1 MDALQLLLWPLL
13 ACIVIAGI
21 HAYLGFH
28 VVERGVIFVDL
39 ALAQVAA
46 LGATVGF
53 LMGYELHSPASF
65 WLSIASVVVGAGL
78 LAVLKAEKR
87 RIPQEAFI
95 GIVYAVAAAAAILIV
110 DRTPEGAEHI
120 KFMFVGNL
128 LAASPGEVARL
139 AGLYVVI
146 GILHFV
152 WRKPFFAISRGET
165 SGMSKTQVRLWDF
178 LFYLTFGLVV
188 TQSVAV
194 AGVLLVFSYLIVPS
208 VIAMLLGDSARSRLA
223 IGWIAGVLV
232 SILGM
237 LASYH
242 FDLPTGA
249 AVVTTFGLGLALAL
263 AYRGI
268 VRRGA
273 RDEGVP
279 DALAIPGDP
288 AARGALHPKGRRPAR
303 AE

>member
-1 MDALQLLLWPLL
+1 MDAAQLLLWPLL
-13 ACIVIAGI
+13 ACIAIAGI

-46 LGATVGF
+46 LGATLGF
-53 LMGYELHSPASF
+53 LLGHDLHSPIAAWF
-65 WLSIASVVVGAGL
+65 SIGSVVVGAAV
-78 LAVLKAEKR
+78 LALLKAEKR

-95 GIVYAVAAAAAILIV
+95 GIVYAVAAAGAILIV

-128 LAASPGEVARL
+128 LAASAAEVGWL
-139 AGLYVVI
+139 AALYAGI
-146 GILHFV
+146 GALHIL
-152 WRKPFFAISRGET
+152 WRRPFFAISRGQTE
-165 SGMSKTQVRLWDF
+165 GMSRTAVRFWDF

-208 VIAMLLGDSARSRLA
+208 VIAMLLADGARARLA
-223 IGWIAGVLV
+223 IGWITGVVV
-232 SILGM
+232 SIVGM
-237 LASYH
+237 VASYH

-249 AVVTTFGLGLALAL
+249 AVVTTFGATLALVL
-263 AYRGI
+263 VYRGAI
-268 VRRGA
+268 A
-273 RDEGVP
+273 R
-279 DALAIPGDP
+279 
-288 AARGALHPKGRRPAR
+288 
-303 AE
+303 

>member
-1 MDALQLLLWPLL
+1 METFHFLLWPFL
-13 ACIVIAGI
+13 ACIAIAGI

-53 LMGYELHSPASF
+53 LFGQELHSPASNLF
-65 WLSIASVVVGAGL
+65 SIAAVVFGAFL
-78 LAVLKAEKR
+78 LSVLKAEKR

-95 GIVYAVAAAAAILIV
+95 GIVYAVSAAAAILIV

-128 LAASPGEVARL
+128 LATSPREVA
-139 AGLYVVI
+139 GLSALYLVI
-146 GILHFV
+146 GALHAL
-152 WRKPFFAISRGET
+152 WREPFFAISTGAT
-165 SGMSKTQVRLWDF
+165 QAMSAKQIRWWDF

-208 VIAMLLGDSARSRLA
+208 VIGMLLADGAPTRLA
-223 IGWIAGVLV
+223 VGWIAGAVV
-232 SILGM
+232 SVAGM
-237 LASYH
+237 VASYQ
-242 FDLPTGA
+242 FDFPTGA
-249 AVVTTFGLGLALAL
+249 TVVTTFGVALAL
-263 AYRGI
+263 VLAWRGL
-268 VRRGA
+268 RGA
-273 RDEGVP
+273 R
-279 DALAIPGDP
+279 
-288 AARGALHPKGRRPAR
+288 
-303 AE
+303 

>member
-13 ACIVIAGI
+13 ACIAIAGI

-53 LMGYELHSPASF
+53 LFGHELHSPASF
-65 WLSIASVVVGAGL
+65 WFSIGAVIVGAGL

-139 AGLYVVI
+139 SALYAAI
-146 GILHFV
+146 GVLHIF

-165 SGMSKTQVRLWDF
+165 AGMGRAEVRLWDF

-208 VIAMLLGDSARSRLA
+208 VIAMLLADGARVRLA
-223 IGWIAGVLV
+223 IGWITGVLV
-232 SILGM
+232 SVAGM
-237 LASYH
+237 IASYH

-249 AVVTTFGLGLALAL
+249 TVVTTFGAGLALAL
-263 AYRGI
+263 LTRLFA
-268 VRRGA
+268 RREA
-273 RDEGVP
+273 REAP
-279 DALAIPGDP
+279 DALGE
-288 AARGALHPKGRRPAR
+288 PAR
-303 AE
+303 SETGSVGRA

>member
-1 MDALQLLLWPLL
+1 MSDLLQILGWPLL

-53 LMGYELHSPASF
+53 LMGLDLHDPASHY
-65 WLSIASVVVGAGL
+65 LSIAAVVAGAL
-78 LAVLKAEKR
+78 LLSTLRAER
-87 RIPQEAFI
+87 RRVPQEAFI
-95 GIVYAVAAAAAILIV
+95 GIVYAVSAAAAILIV

-128 LAASPGEVARL
+128 LATSPAEVAGL
-139 AGLYVVI
+139 AGLYAAI
-146 GILHFV
+146 GIVHYV
-152 WRKPFFAISRGET
+152 WRKPFFEITHGR
-165 SGMSKTQVRLWDF
+165 SGGMGGGKVRLWDF

-208 VIAMLLGDSARSRLA
+208 VIGMLLADTARARLA
-223 IGWIAGVLV
+223 VGWIVGVLV
-232 SILGM
+232 SVVGM

-249 AVVTTFGLGLALAL
+249 AVVTTFGAALA
-263 AYRGI
+263 
-268 VRRGA
+268 V
-273 RDEGVP
+273 
-279 DALAIPGDP
+279 ALAWSAGVTW
-288 AARGALHPKGRRPAR
+288 RGRRA
-303 AE
+303 

>member
-13 ACIVIAGI
+13 ACIAIAGI

-46 LGATVGF
+46 LGTTLGF
-53 LMGYELHSPASF
+53 LMGYDLHSPASEWF
-65 WLSIASVVVGAGL
+65 SIVAVVVGAGL

-128 LAASPGEVARL
+128 LAASPGDVARL
-139 AGLYVVI
+139 AGLYAAI
-146 GILHFV
+146 GVLHV
-152 WRKPFFAISRGET
+152 LWRKPFFAISRGET
-165 SGMSKTQVRLWDF
+165 GAMTRARVRLWDF

-208 VIAMLLGDSARSRLA
+208 VMAMLLGDHARVRLA
-223 IGWIAGVLV
+223 IGWIAGVVV
-232 SILGM
+232 SVLGM
-237 LASYH
+237 LASYQ

-249 AVVTTFGLGLALAL
+249 TVVTMFGLGLALAL
-263 AYRGI
+263 VYRGMMPRERAAA
-268 VRRGA
+268 VV
-273 RDEGVP
+273 E
-279 DALAIPGDP
+279 DAL
-288 AARGALHPKGRRPAR
+288 GAPEGATVPRHGTPR
-303 AE
+303 

>member
-13 ACIVIAGI
+13 ACIAIAGI

-53 LMGYELHSPASF
+53 LFGHELHSPASF
-65 WLSIASVVVGAGL
+65 WFSIGAVIVGAGL

-139 AGLYVVI
+139 AALYAAI
-146 GILHFV
+146 GVLHVF

-165 SGMSKTQVRLWDF
+165 GAMGRAEVRLWDF

-208 VIAMLLGDSARSRLA
+208 VIAMLLADGARVRLA
-223 IGWIAGVLV
+223 IGWITGVLV
-232 SILGM
+232 SVAGM
-237 LASYH
+237 IASYH

-249 AVVTTFGLGLALAL
+249 TVVTTFGAGLALAL
-263 AYRGI
+263 FTRLF
-268 VRRGA
+268 VRREA
-273 RDEGVP
+273 REAP
-279 DALAIPGDP
+279 DALGEP
-288 AARGALHPKGRRPAR
+288 APSETGSVRRA
-303 AE
+303 

>member
-1 MDALQLLLWPLL
+1 MEALQLLLWPLL
-13 ACIVIAGI
+13 ACIAIAGI

-53 LMGYELHSPASF
+53 LFGYELHSPASF
-65 WLSIASVVVGAGL
+65 WFSIGAVVVGAGL
-78 LAVLKAEKR
+78 LAVLKAERR

-139 AGLYVVI
+139 AALYAVI
-146 GILHFV
+146 GVLHFF

-165 SGMSKTQVRLWDF
+165 SGMGRTEVRLWDF

-208 VIAMLLGDSARSRLA
+208 VIAMLLADGASVRLA
-223 IGWIAGVLV
+223 IGWIVGVLV
-232 SILGM
+232 SVAGM
-237 LASYH
+237 IASYH

-249 AVVTTFGLGLALAL
+249 TVVTTFGAGLALAL
-263 AYRGI
+263 LTRLFARREAREAPDTLGEPATSETGS
-268 VRRGA
+268 VRRA
-273 RDEGVP
+273 
-279 DALAIPGDP
+279 
-288 AARGALHPKGRRPAR
+288 
-303 AE
+303 

>member
-13 ACIVIAGI
+13 ACVVIAGI

-46 LGATVGF
+46 LGATIGF
-53 LMGYELHSPASF
+53 LFGLDLHDPASHY
-65 WLSIASVVVGAGL
+65 LSIAAVVVGAGL
-78 LAVLKAEKR
+78 LALLKAEKR

-95 GIVYAVAAAAAILIV
+95 GIVYAVSAAAAILIV

-128 LAASPGEVARL
+128 LATSPKEVATL
-139 AGLYVVI
+139 AVLYLVI
-146 GILHFV
+146 GVLHFV
-152 WRKPFFAISRGET
+152 WRRPFFAITQGRYGEAGLT
-165 SGMSKTQVRLWDF
+165 RAGVRWWDF

-208 VIAMLLGDSARSRLA
+208 VIAMLLADRDRSRLMV
-223 IGWIAGVLV
+223 GWIVSVLV
-232 SILGM
+232 SVGGM

-249 AVVTTFGLGLALAL
+249 TVVTTFGVALAL
-263 AYRGI
+263 TLAWRGL
-268 VRRGA
+268 VGSRSVAMKPEERSVA
-273 RDEGVP
+273 
-279 DALAIPGDP
+279 
-288 AARGALHPKGRRPAR
+288 
-303 AE
+303 

>member
-1 MDALQLLLWPLL
+1 MDALQLLFWPLL
-13 ACIVIAGI
+13 ACIAIAGI

-53 LMGYELHSPASF
+53 LVGHDLHSPAAEWF
-65 WLSIASVVVGAGL
+65 SIGAVVAGAGL
-78 LAVLKAEKR
+78 LAVLKAEGR

-128 LAASPGEVARL
+128 LAASPREVARL
-139 AGLYVVI
+139 AGLYAGI

-152 WRKPFFAISRGET
+152 WRRPFFAISRGDLA
-165 SGMSKTQVRLWDF
+165 GMTRARVRLWDF
-178 LFYLTFGLVV
+178 VFYLTFGLVV

-208 VIAMLLGDSARSRLA
+208 VIAMLLADRARTRLA
-223 IGWIAGVLV
+223 IGWIAGVAV
-232 SILGM
+232 SVLGM
-237 LASYH
+237 VASYH

-249 AVVTTFGLGLALAL
+249 TVVTTFGLALVVALAWR
-263 AYRGI
+263 AAVPHRAGTPET
-268 VRRGA
+268 A
-273 RDEGVP
+273 RT
-279 DALAIPGDP
+279 
-288 AARGALHPKGRRPAR
+288 
-303 AE
+303 

>member
-1 MDALQLLLWPLL
+1 MMDALQLLLWPLL
-13 ACIVIAGI
+13 ACIAIAGM

-53 LMGYELHSPASF
+53 LLGHDLHSSASEWF
-65 WLSIASVVVGAGL
+65 SIAAVVVGAGL
-78 LAVLKAEKR
+78 LAVLKAERR

-128 LAASPGEVARL
+128 LAASPLDVGRL
-139 AGLYVVI
+139 AGLYAAI
-146 GILHFV
+146 GFLHFL
-152 WRKPFFAISRGET
+152 WRKPLFAISRGDT
-165 SGMSKTQVRLWDF
+165 GGMSRPRARLWDF

-194 AGVLLVFSYLIVPS
+194 GGVLLVFSYLIVPS
-208 VIAMLLGDSARSRLA
+208 VIAMLLADGARARLA
-223 IGWIAGVLV
+223 IGWIAGILV
-232 SILGM
+232 SVLGM

-249 AVVTTFGLGLALAL
+249 TVVTMFGLGLAAAL
-263 AYRGI
+263 AVATLRAGGTRG
-268 VRRGA
+268 
-273 RDEGVP
+273 
-279 DALAIPGDP
+279 P
-288 AARGALHPKGRRPAR
+288 ASA
-303 AE
+303 

>member
-1 MDALQLLLWPLL
+1 VSEAFQFLLWPML

-53 LMGYELHSPASF
+53 LFGLDLHDPASRY
-65 WLSIASVVVGAGL
+65 LSIAAVVAGAL
-78 LAVLKAEKR
+78 LLSLLKAERR

-95 GIVYAVAAAAAILIV
+95 GIVYAVSAAAAILIV
-110 DRTPEGAEHI
+110 DRTPEGAEHV

-128 LAASPGEVARL
+128 LATSPREVAGC
-139 AGLYVVI
+139 AGLYAVI
-146 GILHFV
+146 GLLHFF
-152 WRKPFFAISRGET
+152 WREPFFAISGGGAAAMT
-165 SGMSKTQVRLWDF
+165 PGQVRRWDF

-208 VIAMLLGDSARSRLA
+208 VIAMLLANRRPSRLA
-223 IGWIAGVLV
+223 VGWITGILV
-232 SILGM
+232 SVAGM
-237 LASYH
+237 AASYQL
-242 FDLPTGA
+242 DLPTGA
-249 AVVTTFGLGLALAL
+249 TVVTTFGIALAAVL
-263 AYRGI
+263 GWRGL
-268 VRRGA
+268 RGNPPPA
-273 RDEGVP
+273 PGV
-279 DALAIPGDP
+279 
-288 AARGALHPKGRRPAR
+288 GRA
-303 AE
+303 

>member
-1 MDALQLLLWPLL
+1 MMDALSLLLWPLL
-13 ACIVIAGI
+13 ACIAIAGI

-46 LGATVGF
+46 LGATIGF
-53 LMGYELHSPASF
+53 LLGYDLHDPMAG
-65 WLSIASVVVGAGL
+65 WLSMGAVVLGAALIAL
-78 LAVLKAEKR
+78 LKAEKR

-95 GIVYAVAAAAAILIV
+95 GIVYAVAAATAILIV

-128 LAASPGEVARL
+128 LAATPEEVARL
-139 AGLYVVI
+139 AALYVGI

-152 WRKPFFAISRGET
+152 WRRPFFAISHGKTE
-165 SGMSKTQVRLWDF
+165 GMSKGRVRLWDF

-208 VIAMLLGDSARSRLA
+208 VVGMLVADSAPARLA
-223 IGWIAGVLV
+223 VGWVVGVAV
-232 SILGM
+232 SVAGM
-237 LASYH
+237 LASYRLD
-242 FDLPTGA
+242 FPTGA
-249 AVVTTFGLGLALAL
+249 TVVATFGLALLLAVG
-263 AYRGI
+263 YRGV
-268 VRRGA
+268 VRRA
-273 RDEGVP
+273 
-279 DALAIPGDP
+279 
-288 AARGALHPKGRRPAR
+288 
-303 AE
+303 

>member
-1 MDALQLLLWPLL
+1 MDALQFLLWPLL
-13 ACIVIAGI
+13 ACIAIAGI

-46 LGATVGF
+46 LGATIGF
-53 LMGYELHSPASF
+53 LFGFDLHDPASHY
-65 WLSIASVVVGAGL
+65 LSMAAVVAGAAL
-78 LAVLKAEKR
+78 LSLLKAEKR

-95 GIVYAVAAAAAILIV
+95 GIVYAVSAAAAILIV

-128 LAASPGEVARL
+128 LATSPQEVAGL
-139 AGLYVVI
+139 AGLYAAI
-146 GILHFV
+146 GILHFL
-152 WRKPFFAISRGET
+152 WRKPFFVISRGE
-165 SGMSKTQVRLWDF
+165 GAAMGRGWVRLWDF

-208 VIAMLLGDSARSRLA
+208 VIAMLLADHARARLA
-223 IGWIAGVLV
+223 VGWITGTAV
-232 SILGM
+232 SVAGM
-237 LASYH
+237 LASYQ

-249 AVVTTFGLGLALAL
+249 TVVTTFGVALALAL
-263 AYRGI
+263 LWRG
-268 VRRGA
+268 VARR
-273 RDEGVP
+273 
-279 DALAIPGDP
+279 
-288 AARGALHPKGRRPAR
+288 
-303 AE
+303 

>member
-1 MDALQLLLWPLL
+1 MDAFQLLLWPLL
-13 ACIVIAGI
+13 ACIAIAGI

-53 LMGYELHSPASF
+53 LVGHDLHSPSSGWF
-65 WLSIASVVVGAGL
+65 SIAAVVVGAGL
-78 LAVLKAEKR
+78 LAVLKADRR

-95 GIVYAVAAAAAILIV
+95 GIVYAVAAATAILIV

-128 LAASPGEVARL
+128 LAASPDEVARL
-139 AGLYVVI
+139 AILYAAI
-146 GILHFV
+146 GILHFL

-165 SGMSKTQVRLWDF
+165 GAMGRTEVRLWDF

-208 VIAMLLGDSARSRLA
+208 VVAMLLADGARVRLA
-223 IGWIAGVLV
+223 IGWIVGVLV
-232 SILGM
+232 SVAGM
-237 LASYH
+237 IASYH

-249 AVVTTFGLGLALAL
+249 TVVTTFGVALALAL
-263 AYRGI
+263 AYRA
-268 VRRGA
+268 VVPRGA
-273 RDEGVP
+273 EGGGETRR
-279 DALAIPGDP
+279 A
-288 AARGALHPKGRRPAR
+288 GRT
-303 AE
+303 

>member
-1 MDALQLLLWPLL
+1 MSDLLQILGWPLL
-13 ACIVIAGI
+13 ACIAIAGI
-21 HAYLGFH
+21 HSYLGFH

-53 LMGYELHSPASF
+53 LMGLDLHDPASHY
-65 WLSIASVVVGAGL
+65 LSMAAVVLGAFL
-78 LAVLKAEKR
+78 LSTLKAENR
-87 RIPQEAFI
+87 RVPQEAFI
-95 GIVYAVAAAAAILIV
+95 GIVYAVSAAAAILIV

-128 LAASPGEVARL
+128 LATSPQEVAGL
-139 AGLYVVI
+139 AGLYAVI
-146 GILHFV
+146 GAVHYI
-152 WRKPFFAISRGET
+152 WRKPFFAISHGGKN
-165 SGMSKTQVRLWDF
+165 GMTPGKVRFWDF

-208 VIAMLLGDSARSRLA
+208 VIAMLVADTPQARLA
-223 IGWIAGVLV
+223 VGWVVGVLV
-232 SILGM
+232 SVAGM

-249 AVVTTFGLGLALAL
+249 AVVTTFGVALAL
-263 AYRGI
+263 VLAWNGIRG
-268 VRRGA
+268 RM
-273 RDEGVP
+273 
-279 DALAIPGDP
+279 
-288 AARGALHPKGRRPAR
+288 AAV
-303 AE
+303 

>member
-1 MDALQLLLWPLL
+1 MEALQLLMWPLL
-13 ACIVIAGI
+13 ACIAIVAI

-53 LMGYELHSPASF
+53 LMGFDLHSPASAWF
-65 WLSIASVVVGAGL
+65 SIAAVVVGAGL

-139 AGLYVVI
+139 AALYTVI
-146 GILHFV
+146 GALHFL
-152 WRKPFFAISRGET
+152 WRRPFFAISRGET
-165 SGMSKTQVRLWDF
+165 TGMTRNQVRLWDF

-208 VIAMLLGDSARSRLA
+208 VIAMLLADGARVRLA
-223 IGWIAGVLV
+223 IGWITGVIV
-232 SILGM
+232 SVAGM

-249 AVVTTFGLGLALAL
+249 TVVTTFGVGLALAL
-263 AYRGI
+263 AWRGL
-268 VRRGA
+268 VRR
-273 RDEGVP
+273 EGREAAP
-279 DALAIPGDP
+279 DALGKPAPGET
-288 AARGALHPKGRRPAR
+288 RRPREA
-303 AE
+303 

>member
-1 MDALQLLLWPLL
+1 MEALQLLLWPLL
-13 ACIVIAGI
+13 ACIAIAGI

-53 LMGYELHSPASF
+53 LFGHDLHSPASAWF
-65 WLSIASVVVGAGL
+65 SIGAVVVGAGL

-128 LAASPGEVARL
+128 LAASPGEVAGL
-139 AGLYVVI
+139 AALYAVI
-146 GILHFV
+146 GVLHFF

-165 SGMSKTQVRLWDF
+165 GGMGRTEVRLWDF

-208 VIAMLLGDSARSRLA
+208 VIAMLLADGASVRLA
-223 IGWIAGVLV
+223 IGWIVGVLV
-232 SILGM
+232 SVAGM
-237 LASYH
+237 IASYH

-249 AVVTTFGLGLALAL
+249 TVVTTFGAGLALAL
-263 AYRGI
+263 LTRLFARRE
-268 VRRGA
+268 VREA
-273 RDEGVP
+273 P
-279 DALAIPGDP
+279 DALGEP
-288 AARGALHPKGRRPAR
+288 APSETGSARR
-303 AE
+303 A